1 VPLSFLYAAKVFL
14 LSLQCDI
21 GGEVECE
28 FPCFNQLSREEEAWG
43 PDPSFTGGH
52 FGGVLLQT
60 AAAQP
65 SQLFGVMFPR
75 VQIQLRRNTLRRYNV
90 KKILNF
96 YHTCKY

>member
-1 VPLSFLYAAKVFL
+1 
-14 LSLQCDI
+14 
-21 GGEVECE
+21 VECE
-28 FPCFNQLSREEEAWG
+28 FPCFNQLGREEEATWG

-75 VQIQLRRNTLRRYNV
+75 VQIQLRRNTLRRYLV
-90 KKILNF
+90 KHFSKLLS
-96 YHTCKY
+96 YLK